1 MTALGIV
8 VMATG
13 TLVSVLA
20 AYGLI
25 DFPTPLSRMHAATKS
40 ASLGLA
46 FIVLG
51 AGLTAG
57 SWEIAGLSL
66 LVSAFLFVTSPISGH
81 LVGRAAYLAG
91 DASDL
96 VHDDLAGTTHQPPRA
111 VSTRRDFSVLRWAAL
126 IAVWML
132 VWRDVSV
139 GTVAGGAVVAALV
152 EALRGSIE
160 RPGAFRVGGLLSF
173 AASYV
178 GLVVRS
184 NIRVAWEVLTP
195 SNEDI
200 REALVAVP
208 LSVSSLSAALL
219 VANAVSYTPGT
230 LSIELTAD
238 PLVLYVHVLHF
249 ESEEATIASVRTI
262 EALVARVL
270 PDPSPSD
277 Q

>member
-126 IAVWML
+126 TAVWML

-249 ESEEATIASVRTI
+249 ESEEATIASVRAI